1 MIIEDSRPH
10 PFIQLSDLIDR
21 YRDGKN
27 SFDVKELQTMREDI
41 SLCLFYLSDS
51 VSVAI
56 SNFDKADWDR
66 KRNFSKLIEENK
78 CDSEGKKNT
87 VSIAEALS
95 RVQNEP
101 YELEV
106 VEAIRQKER
115 VRIIISATQQI
126 LNAISSRLSQ
136 ISK

>member
-51 VSVAI
+51 VSLAI

>member
-126 LNAISSRLSQ
+126 LNAI
-136 ISK
+136 